1 MKAAAG
7 FWGESHGEGHQWEA
21 GSVSALL
28 GLSGEWRRSGK
39 LTSHLTVF
47 KL

>member
-28 GLSGEWRRSGK
+28 GLSGEWRQFRQVDITLNS
-39 LTSHLTVF
+39 V
-47 KL
+47 